1 MTENENVIEFPNKE
15 TLQQKYEPP
24 VLQNI
29 NRLED
34 DDFDT
39 IWGSDIDD
47 VRKLKSHIEIK
58 LDDYRRGL
66 DYLIREF
73 IEDGIEDMESPFFSS
88 VMTCFI
94 DNIEREFNPD

>member
-15 TLQQKYEPP
+15 TLQQKP

-29 NRLED
+29 NRLTIA
-34 DDFDT
+34 DFDT

-58 LDDYRRGL
+58 VDDYRHGL

-94 DNIEREFNPD
+94 DNIEREFDTD